1 MLRARERGLLAVA
14 SASGGVGVGAKVL
27 WARAGIGAVA
37 VQAYANPSL
46 GVAMLEK
53 LVMGMSSAE
62 AVKTVISGDAYRE
75 YRQVAVLKAN
85 GDAFTY
91 TGSRAPLFTSEHVDD
106 NTICIGNAL
115 KDSSIPEEMC
125 KYITSQSIS
134 NVKNLVKAL
143 INSLIIGHRLGGSRR
158 GDKSIAIL
166 VINNTQRD
174 KGYDRIVDVRVDY
187 SSKPFNAVVKTLKM
201 LGIW

>member
-1 MLRARERGLLAVA
+1 MLRARESGLLAVA

-27 WARAGIGAVA
+27 WARAGVGAVA

-46 GVAMLEK
+46 GVAILEK
-53 LVMGMSSAE
+53 LVMGMSSAD
-62 AVKTVISGDAYRE
+62 AVKTVLSGDAYRE
-75 YRQVAVLKAN
+75 YRQVAVLKAD

-91 TGSRAPLFTSEHVDD
+91 TGSRAPPLTSEYVDG
-106 NTICIGNAL
+106 NAICIGNAL

-134 NVKNLVKAL
+134 NVKSLVKAL

-166 VINNTQRD
+166 VVDETQCNG
-174 KGYDRIVDVRVDY
+174 GYDRVVDVRVDY
-187 SSKPFNAVVKTLKM
+187 SSKPFNAVIKTLR
-201 LGIW
+201 LLNLW